1 MAPFQVFFVK
11 GVKTLFARGSNEE
24 KLAAIETYCK
34 DPNPDALLIFV
45 ADHIS
50 IPADARR
57 MVIVRKSVVGLTEAS
72 LTRFVRQ
79 AARAVALPGWVNV
92 LLTTNNEM
100 RSLNLRFRGKNTPT
114 DVLSFSPIAPLPV
127 RFAGDIAI
135 SAEMAARNARNLGH
149 SPAEEVKILA
159 LHGVMHLAGY
169 DHEGESAVMARKEQR
184 LRRSLNLP
192 MLPLER
198 IGLPQPP
205 PWRRDKGDEDEGSKD
220 PGELHLHGFVSKP
233 EIQKLNRNSIFV
245 FVNGRLIRDHL
256 VQHAIIEAYRNI
268 IPPTVFPVVLLF
280 LEVPNA
286 EVDVNVHPSKTEVR
300 FRQQT
305 IIHVIEVAVIYAK
318 LVAKACPVQV
328 RRLGRDRSGHNDEQQ
343 KKDTADANAAG
354 ARAVIPGALVL

>member
-1 MAPFQVFFVK
+1 V
-11 GVKTLFARGSNEE
+11 
-24 KLAAIETYCK
+24 
-34 DPNPDALLIFV
+34 ALLFV
-45 ADHIS
+45 LDHANADIRSGVAGEHFHS
-50 IPADARR
+50 GD

-114 DVLSFSPIAPLPV
+114 DVLSFSPIAPLPI

-192 MLPLER
+192 MGLIER
-198 IGLPQPP
+198 TAERNGGGGNASREKSKSGIKAPNQFRGSE
-205 PWRRDKGDEDEGSKD
+205 RRRS
-220 PGELHLHGFVSKP
+220 
-233 EIQKLNRNSIFV
+233 
-245 FVNGRLIRDHL
+245 
-256 VQHAIIEAYRNI
+256 
-268 IPPTVFPVVLLF
+268 
-280 LEVPNA
+280 
-286 EVDVNVHPSKTEVR
+286 
-300 FRQQT
+300 
-305 IIHVIEVAVIYAK
+305 
-318 LVAKACPVQV
+318 
-328 RRLGRDRSGHNDEQQ
+328 RR
-343 KKDTADANAAG
+343 
-354 ARAVIPGALVL
+354 

>member
-1 MAPFQVFFVK
+1 MSEAEWPENSFHS
-11 GVKTLFARGSNEE
+11 G
-24 KLAAIETYCK
+24 
-34 DPNPDALLIFV
+34 D
-45 ADHIS
+45 
-50 IPADARR
+50 

-192 MLPLER
+192 MGLIER
-198 IGLPQPP
+198 TAEPNGGGGNASREKSKSGIKAPNQL
-205 PWRRDKGDEDEGSKD
+205 RRSE
-220 PGELHLHGFVSKP
+220 
-233 EIQKLNRNSIFV
+233 
-245 FVNGRLIRDHL
+245 
-256 VQHAIIEAYRNI
+256 
-268 IPPTVFPVVLLF
+268 
-280 LEVPNA
+280 
-286 EVDVNVHPSKTEVR
+286 
-300 FRQQT
+300 
-305 IIHVIEVAVIYAK
+305 
-318 LVAKACPVQV
+318 
-328 RRLGRDRSGHNDEQQ
+328 RRRS
-343 KKDTADANAAG
+343 
-354 ARAVIPGALVL
+354 RR

>member
-1 MAPFQVFFVK
+1 M
-11 GVKTLFARGSNEE
+11 
-24 KLAAIETYCK
+24 
-34 DPNPDALLIFV
+34 ALLFV
-45 ADHIS
+45 LDQANADIRSGVAGEHFHS
-50 IPADARR
+50 GD

-114 DVLSFSPIAPLPV
+114 DVLSFSPLAPLPV

-192 MLPLER
+192 MGLIER
-198 IGLPQPP
+198 TAERNGGGNASPEKSKSGIKAPNQFRGSE
-205 PWRRDKGDEDEGSKD
+205 RRRS
-220 PGELHLHGFVSKP
+220 
-233 EIQKLNRNSIFV
+233 
-245 FVNGRLIRDHL
+245 
-256 VQHAIIEAYRNI
+256 
-268 IPPTVFPVVLLF
+268 
-280 LEVPNA
+280 
-286 EVDVNVHPSKTEVR
+286 
-300 FRQQT
+300 
-305 IIHVIEVAVIYAK
+305 
-318 LVAKACPVQV
+318 
-328 RRLGRDRSGHNDEQQ
+328 RR
-343 KKDTADANAAG
+343 
-354 ARAVIPGALVL
+354 